1 MAGKLR
7 RATAVVADD
16 EPALRRHLER
26 LLEELWPEAQ
36 VVASVGDGVSALA
49 ALREHSPD
57 VAFLDIRMPG
67 MSGLEVAKRHSAQK
81 NDTAIVFV
89 TAFDEHALEAFE
101 RSAVDYLVKPAT
113 VGRLSETIERL
124 RQRTSSSL
132 SKEMLDSIAQQ
143 LAKTGSH
150 LRWLRVGLGETV
162 QFVDVNQVQ
171 FFRADQKYTSAF
183 TEDAEHLVKLSVT
196 DLSARLDPD
205 CFWRIH
211 RGTIINVSA
220 IASASRDFRGRY
232 RLTLKNRPESLTVSA
247 TYAHLFRRM

>member
-26 LLEELWPEAQ
+26 LLDELWPEAQ

-49 ALREHSPD
+49 ALSEHSPD

-67 MSGLEVAKRHSAQK
+67 MSGLEVAKRHNAQT

-124 RQRTSSSL
+124 RQRTSSSF
-132 SKEMLDSIAQQ
+132 SEEVLDSIAQQ

-171 FFRADQKYTSAF
+171 FCRADQKYTSAF
-183 TEDAEHLVKLSVT
+183 TEDAEHLVKLSIT
-196 DLSARLDPD
+196 DLSARLDPA

-211 RGTIINVSA
+211 RGTIVNVSA

>member
-1 MAGKLR
+1 MAGKIHH
-7 RATAVVADD
+7 ATAIIADD

-26 LLEELWPEAQ
+26 LLGELWPEVQ
-36 VVASVGDGVSALA
+36 IVASVGDGISALA

-67 MSGLEVAKRHSAQK
+67 LSGLEVAKRHSAQA
-81 NDTAIVFV
+81 NNTAIVFV

-113 VGRLSETIERL
+113 AGRLNETVERL
-124 RQRTSSSL
+124 KRRTSSNL
-132 SKEMLDSIAQQ
+132 STELLDTIAQQ

-150 LRWLRVGLGETV
+150 LRWLKVGLGETV
-162 QFVDVNQVQ
+162 QFVDVEHVQ

-183 TEDAEHLVKLSVT
+183 TKESEHLVKLSIT
-196 DLSARLDPD
+196 DLSDRLDPD
-205 CFWRIH
+205 CFWRVH
-211 RGTIINVSA
+211 RSTIINVSA
-220 IASASRDFRGRY
+220 IDSASRDFRGRY
-232 RLTLKNRPESLTVSA
+232 RLTLKNRPERLTVSA

>member
-26 LLEELWPEAQ
+26 LLDELWPEAQ

-49 ALREHSPD
+49 ALSEHSPD

-67 MSGLEVAKRHSAQK
+67 MSGLEVAKRHNAQT

-124 RQRTSSSL
+124 RQRNSSSF
-132 SKEMLDSIAQQ
+132 SEEVLDSIAQQ

-183 TEDAEHLVKLSVT
+183 TEDAEHLVKLSIT
-196 DLSARLDPD
+196 DLSARLDPA

-211 RGTIINVSA
+211 RGTIVNVSA

>member
-7 RATAVVADD
+7 QATAVVADD

-26 LLEELWPEAQ
+26 LLGELWPEAQ
-36 VVASVGDGVSALA
+36 IVASAGDGASALA

-67 MSGLEVAKRHSAQK
+67 MSGLEVAKRHSAQA

-113 VGRLSETIERL
+113 VGRLSKTIERL
-124 RQRTSSSL
+124 RRRTSPSL
-132 SKEMLDSIAQQ
+132 SKELLEPIARQ

-150 LRWLRVGLGETV
+150 LRWLKVGLGETV

-171 FFRADQKYTSAF
+171 FFRADRKYTSAF
-183 TEDAEHLVKLSVT
+183 TDDAEHLVKLSIT
-196 DLSARLDPD
+196 GLSARLDPN

-211 RGTIINVSA
+211 RGAIINVSA

-232 RLTLKNRPESLTVSA
+232 RLTLKNRPEQLQVSA